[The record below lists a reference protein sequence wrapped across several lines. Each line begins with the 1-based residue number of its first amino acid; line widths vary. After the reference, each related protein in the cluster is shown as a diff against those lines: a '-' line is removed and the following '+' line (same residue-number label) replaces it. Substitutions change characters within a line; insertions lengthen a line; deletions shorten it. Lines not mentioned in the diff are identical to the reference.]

1 MSVGRKRIFALAG
14 GPYYV
19 GGGEDGPRVRVTSV
33 LVRTEL
39 WEAEELF
46 GIDAHIT
53 VYVDVK
59 GGSET
64 GQMLDV
70 ERHTLPLP
78 SGVTPE
84 DIHARAVA
92 LVRANGLALWS
103 KQLLPRCF

>member
-33 LVRTEL
+33 LVRTEM
-39 WEAEELF
+39 WEAEEL
-46 GIDAHIT
+46 GCDAHIT
-53 VYVDVK
+53 VDVAVK
-59 GGSET
+59 GGDET
-64 GQMLDV
+64 QWMLEV
-70 ERHTLPLP
+70 ERHALPLP

>member
-39 WEAEELF
+39 WEAEELV
-46 GIDAHIT
+46 GDDAHIT
-53 VYVDVK
+53 VYVDVNS
-59 GGSET
+59 GDNSW
-64 GQMLDV
+64 MLDV
-70 ERHTLPLP
+70 ERHALPLP

-84 DIHARAVA
+84 DIHVRAVA
-92 LVRANGLALWS
+92 LVRANGLALWRNR
-103 KQLLPRCF
+103 LIPRF

>member
-19 GGGEDGPRVRVTSV
+19 GGGEDGPRERVTSV
-33 LVRTEL
+33 LVRTEMDDYS
-39 WEAEELF
+39 EL
-46 GIDAHIT
+46 GILPA
-53 VYVDVK
+53 VYVFVDVK

-64 GQMLDV
+64 GQMLEV
-70 ERHTLPLP
+70 ERHALPLP

-84 DIHARAVA
+84 DIHASAVA